1 MEGEHGSI
9 GKQGWGLSRRSRVGK
24 PGVLVMMGMMVLSWA
39 WAARA
44 QSSALPDCAATL
56 GDRPVV
62 NAEILDAMIAQAEPG
77 GARPDR
83 AQARLLI
90 VVRHYLARYKG
101 LLVLQRPVTEGSLL
115 LLQQDC
121 LPFPESA
128 QQARAP
134 FDALTTD
141 ERQTLL
147 TYYDLASPTAPRAPA
162 PVTTGDTVRLP
173 GGKVRSPSGKTAKVE
188 AFTIDARVV
197 TNAAF
202 QQFIQAQ
209 GYSTE
214 TYWSAEGWGWR
225 KDKGQLQPSYWED
238 KAFNTPEQPV
248 VGVTWYEADAYCRW
262 AGKALPSETQWDKA
276 CQSAADQR
284 NGTPDF
290 SQGLL
295 EWTSSAHGTQG
306 LGLRSRV
313 KAAGDPQAACGSSHV
328 LLPGVAA
335 NFIGFRCQGEAQ

>member
-1 MEGEHGSI
+1 
-9 GKQGWGLSRRSRVGK
+9 
-24 PGVLVMMGMMVLSWA
+24 
-39 WAARA
+39 
-44 QSSALPDCAATL
+44 
-56 GDRPVV
+56 
-62 NAEILDAMIAQAEPG
+62 MIAQAEPG

-83 AQARLLI
+83 ARARLLI

-101 LLVLQRPVTEGSLL
+101 LLVLQRPVTDSSLL

-128 QQARAP
+128 QQVRAP
-134 FDALTTD
+134 FDALTAD

-147 TYYDLASPTAPRAPA
+147 TYYDLTSPAAPRAPV
-162 PVTTGDTVRLP
+162 PVTTGGMVRVPGGTLQRTTGDTV
-173 GGKVRSPSGKTAKVE
+173 TVE

-214 TYWSAEGWGWR
+214 THWSAEGWRWR
-225 KDKGQLQPSYWED
+225 EDKGQRQPSYWED
-238 KAFNTPEQPV
+238 KRFNTPEQPV

-262 AGKALPSETQWDKA
+262 AGKALPSETAWDQA
-276 CQSAADQR
+276 CQFAADQH

-290 SQGLL
+290 PMELL
-295 EWTSSAHGTQG
+295 EWTSTVHGAQG

-313 KAAGDPQAACGSSHV
+313 ESTGEPQAACGSSHV
-328 LLPGVAA
+328 LFPGITA
-335 NFIGFRCQGEAQ
+335 NFIGFRCQGAAP

>member
-1 MEGEHGSI
+1 MEGEHRSI
-9 GKQGWGLSRRSRVGK
+9 GKQGWGLSKRSWVGK
-24 PGVLVMMGMMVLSWA
+24 PGVLVLAGVMVLGWA

-44 QSSALPDCAATL
+44 QPSGLPDCAATL

-121 LPFPESA
+121 LPLPESA
-128 QQARAP
+128 QRARAP

-147 TYYDLASPTAPRAPA
+147 TYYDLTSPKVSRVSAS
-162 PVTTGDTVRLP
+162 VTTDDMVRIP
-173 GGKVRSPSGKTAKVE
+173 GGKVRRPSGKTAKVE

-202 QQFIQAQ
+202 QRFIQAQ
-209 GYSTE
+209 GYRTE
-214 TYWSAEGWGWR
+214 TYWSAEGWDWR
-225 KDKGQLQPSYWED
+225 KDKGQLQPSYWEN
-238 KAFNTPEQPV
+238 KAFNTPEKPV

-262 AGKALPSETQWDKA
+262 VGKTLPSEMQWDKA

-284 NGTPDF
+284 NGVPDF

-295 EWTSSAHGTQG
+295 EWTSSAYGTQG

-313 KAAGDPQAACGSSHV
+313 NPTGDPQAACGSSHI
-328 LLPGVAA
+328 LLPGIAA
-335 NFIGFRCQGEAQ
+335 NFIGFRCQAEAQ